1 MARVNVSMPDD
12 LYRRARQAR
21 LNISRISQH
30 AVAREL
36 DRLDKVEALDVYL
49 AELDAELG
57 PPSPSELA
65 AADQW
70 ADRVLGPAERQHSA

>member
-12 LYRRARQAR
+12 LYRRARQAH
-21 LNISRISQH
+21 LNVSRIAQG

-36 DRLDKVEALDVYL
+36 ERMEKVVALDAYL

-57 PPSPSELA
+57 SLTPAELA
-65 AADQW
+65 AADEW
-70 ADRVLGPAERQHSA
+70 ADRVLGPPGHHHSA